1 MKPGLAGFTVGLAS
15 VVMANADLLPIISV
29 VVTTSHP
36 AYLRDHQLLS
46 SVPAFTPRNELE
58 D

>member
-1 MKPGLAGFTVGLAS
+1 MPGLAGLTVCLAS
-15 VVMANADLLPIISV
+15 VVMANADLLPSISA
-29 VVTTSHP
+29 VVTTIIP

-46 SVPAFTPRNELE
+46 SVPAFIPRNYLQ